1 MFYLSGVTNEH
12 CLTSLL
18 LFLNLSNLM
27 IPDDI
32 DVFDCVW
39 AGARIVQQS
48 DKTVEQPIVANS
60 MVADH
65 QVIHLVSHSCQPQI
79 NVANV
84 EIWAELGGSNSNSR
98 AISCQ
103 VLSVTVWA
111 FHPGIITIKPSPFE
125 SPLRLL

>member
-18 LFLNLSNLM
+18 LFLKLSNLM

-48 DKTVEQPIVANS
+48 DKTVGEQPNYS
-60 MVADH
+60 KLH
-65 QVIHLVSHSCQPQI
+65 GGRSPSHS
-79 NVANV
+79 
-84 EIWAELGGSNSNSR
+84 SS
-98 AISCQ
+98 
-103 VLSVTVWA
+103 
-111 FHPGIITIKPSPFE
+111 E
-125 SPLRLL
+125 SFMSTPDQRCEC